1 MPDTHRARSSS
12 PAKKTGK
19 TTARKKG
26 KKSARKKKSGDPFN
40 PESLPGTKVAL
51 SLPKE
56 SMEIVFGVA
65 MNSNPTSG
73 VVVTGLTPGG
83 LCERSGICV
92 GDVVLSVNGKKVLYA
107 IETTELLK
115 SAAVGTIMLELL
127 RQTEAD
133 EDAPAEEEAP
143 EGAPAP
149 SDEAPAATTQPASA
163 REPASPPA
171 PASPTAPARPG
182 RSTPP

>member
-56 SMEIVFGVA
+56 SMEIVFG
-65 MNSNPTSG
+65 
-73 VVVTGLTPGG
+73 
-83 LCERSGICV
+83 RS
-92 GDVVLSVNGKKVLYA
+92 
-107 IETTELLK
+107 
-115 SAAVGTIMLELL
+115 
-127 RQTEAD
+127 RF
-133 EDAPAEEEAP
+133 
-143 EGAPAP
+143 
-149 SDEAPAATTQPASA
+149 
-163 REPASPPA
+163 
-171 PASPTAPARPG
+171 
-182 RSTPP
+182 